1 MPAFCVEQ
9 AEALVGLRRPAGLA
23 GNLRFH
29 AGAGSGDGVESGSPR
44 IGGTHSLQQ
53 TEHQVAEKQIHT
65 PTDGE
70 QAFLYTVEDTRHQR
84 EIINGLAPF
93 FNEKAPEDMLSFYTE
108 DEVVKLQQL
117 KGSPGDVESRMPVK
131 ITRHYYEIARN
142 SKPIQRIVKASPDET
157 TNMEGSEDPGHQM
170 DFAPVEGLLH
180 KYEMG
185 LMYVV
190 STCSAHCR
198 FCYREELIAR
208 KEIERH
214 DGTVAKKGLAKIPEI
229 VAYIHAHND
238 AVKSN
243 GGRHPETGRE
253 KLREILLSGGDPM
266 VLNNSKIAAWL
277 GALAEAGIESIRIGT
292 KEMAFYP
299 QRFDDAFI
307 AMLDRFHET
316 YPQVG
321 LHFMLHFEHPD
332 EILAKDDDGN
342 YIRDE
347 LGFLQ
352 WIPETG
358 RAMRDLV
365 SRGWLTVENQAPI
378 IKGIN
383 DDPVALR
390 TLQREF
396 KRMGG
401 ENHYFFC
408 GRDIVAYKAFN
419 VPIETAWQTLNE
431 SQKGLSG
438 IENHARLSIT
448 HYKGKTE
455 VNAVTSEP
463 IPGLPGS
470 EHGVVIFKLLRNA
483 LDAPDRGKVC
493 IVGRNP
499 DAVWFNDYE
508 DRVLFDE
515 AGLFDY
521 TRFTETGEAPATLAD
536 SMPRQSGCS

>member
-1 MPAFCVEQ
+1 MIQPQ
-9 AEALVGLRRPAGLA
+9 PGKHIP
-23 GNLRFH
+23 
-29 AGAGSGDGVESGSPR
+29 
-44 IGGTHSLQQ
+44 
-53 TEHQVAEKQIHT
+53 TER
-65 PTDGE
+65 E
-70 QAFLYTVEDTRHQR
+70 QAFLDTVEETRYER

-93 FNEKAPEDMLSFYTE
+93 FNEKAPEDMLSFYNEGDVTRLR
-108 DEVVKLQQL
+108 VL
-117 KGSPGDVESRMPVK
+117 KGTERDVEARMPVK
-131 ITRHYYEIARN
+131 MTRHYYEIAQK
-142 SKPIQRIVKASPDET
+142 SDAVARIVKASPEET
-157 TNMEGSEDPGHQM
+157 DNLEGSEDPGNQM
-170 DFAPVEGLLH
+170 DYSPVEGLLH

-208 KEIERH
+208 KEIARQ
-214 DGTVAKKGLAKIPEI
+214 DGTVKKKGLAKIPEI
-229 VAYIHAHND
+229 CAYIRAHNEL
-238 AVKSN
+238 VEKN

-266 VLNNSKIAAWL
+266 VLNNGKLAAWF
-277 GALAEAGIESIRIGT
+277 ASLAEAGVETIRVGT

-299 QRFDDAFI
+299 QRFDRTFLE
-307 AMLDRFHET
+307 MLDRFHET

-321 LHFMLHFEHPD
+321 LNMMLHFEHPD
-332 EILAKDDDGN
+332 EILQKDDSGD

-347 LGFLQ
+347 KGFLQ
-352 WIPETG
+352 WIPATG
-358 RAMRDLV
+358 EAMRGLV
-365 SRGWLTVENQAPI
+365 SRGWLTVQNQAPI

-383 DDPVALR
+383 DDPDALR

-396 KRMGG
+396 KRAGG

-419 VPIETAWQTLNE
+419 IPIEKAWQTLTE
-431 SQKGLSG
+431 SQRGLSG
-438 IENHARLSIT
+438 TEKHARLSIT

-455 VNAVTSEP
+455 VAAVTDKP
-463 IPGLPGS
+463 IPGLKGA
-470 EHGVVIFKLLRNA
+470 ENGVVILKLLRNPA
-483 LDAPDRGKVC
+483 DAPELHRTC

-499 DAVWFNDYE
+499 EALWFDDYA

-521 TRFTETGEAPATLAD
+521 ERVDKDKVVPT
-536 SMPRQSGCS
+536 SMPVVRTGCM